1 MHDCDTEQCGDL
13 HWQADGVQGQCTC
26 VGRKIMAPDEVGFGD
41 KQAPDMGLNTET
53 RWQRQGE
60 LQMVDRTVG
69 VGKIQYL

>member
-1 MHDCDTEQCGDL
+1 
-13 HWQADGVQGQCTC
+13 
-26 VGRKIMAPDEVGFGD
+26 MAPDEVGFGD